1 MIHVYGFDS
10 GALDALC
17 PTYSQSPEDFL
28 ADLEQQLEDGDIT
41 EEEAVQLIKDFT
53 SRSRTRHAI
62 PSAHQHSQV
71 GSSLSASWVS
81 VWLV

>member
-17 PTYSQSPEDFL
+17 PAYAQSPEDFL

-53 SRSRTRHAI
+53 GRSTK
-62 PSAHQHSQV
+62 
-71 GSSLSASWVS
+71 
-81 VWLV
+81 

>member
-53 SRSRTRHAI
+53 GRT
-62 PSAHQHSQV
+62 
-71 GSSLSASWVS
+71 
-81 VWLV
+81 

>member
-17 PTYSQSPEDFL
+17 PQYAQSPEDFL
-28 ADLEQQLEDGDIT
+28 ASLEQQLEDGDIT

-53 SRSRTRHAI
+53 GRN
-62 PSAHQHSQV
+62 
-71 GSSLSASWVS
+71 
-81 VWLV
+81 